1 MTLQQKVR
9 ADMVEAMK
17 AKEEVRLRVLRSLLT
32 LFTNELTAT
41 KRTPQDSLTDEEV
54 LGLIR
59 RSVKQRVEAA
69 TQFRSGKREDLAENE
84 EAEAKVLEAYLPA
97 MMSKEDILKMV
108 KAKMEEMKVVDKSGM
123 GRLMGAVM
131 LELKGK
137 ADGKDVKEVIEQA
150 LN

>member
-1 MTLQQKVR
+1 MTLQQTVR
-9 ADMVEAMK
+9 KDMVEAMK

-32 LFTNELTAT
+32 LFTLELTAT
-41 KRTPQDSLTDEEV
+41 KRTPQDALTDEEV

-69 TQFRSGKREDLAENE
+69 QQFRAGKREDLAENE
-84 EAEAKVLEAYLPA
+84 EAEARVLEAYLPA
-97 MMSKEDILKMV
+97 MMSKEAIEKV
-108 KAKMEEMKVVDKSGM
+108 VSAKMQEMKIVDKSSM

-137 ADGKDVKEVIEQA
+137 ADGKDVKEVVEQA
-150 LN
+150 F

>member
-1 MTLQQKVR
+1 MTLQQQVR

-17 AKEEVRLRVLRSLLT
+17 AKEEVRLRVLRGLIT
-32 LFTNELTAT
+32 LFTQELTAT
-41 KRTPQDSLTDEEV
+41 KRTPQDALSDEEV

-69 TQFRSGKREDLAENE
+69 AQFKTGGREDLVQNE
-84 EAEAKVLEAYLPA
+84 EAEAKILEAYLPA
-97 MMSKEDILKMV
+97 MLGKEEIQ
-108 KAKMEEMKVVDKSGM
+108 KVVDAKKEELKILDKSGM

-137 ADGKDVKEVIEQA
+137 ADGKEVKEVIEA
-150 LN
+150 SLR